1 MVKAQ
6 FSLLADSMH
15 LNTTPLQEQMWSEY
29 RTRLHRFILKR
40 INNPVAA
47 EDLVQEILAKAYS
60 QLDQLRDREKLLPWM
75 YQATRNAI
83 VDYYRKRKPAKE
95 IDESL
100 PVQNPDRDD
109 AAEKELAGCI
119 MPFIQQLP
127 EAYRQ
132 AITLAE
138 MEGLTQQQVAVQQG
152 LSLSGAKSRVQRG
165 RQMLKAMFLECCQI
179 DRDRRGGV
187 IDFEHKKN
195 CEGC

>member
-1 MVKAQ
+1 
-6 FSLLADSMH
+6 MH
-15 LNTTPLQEQMWSEY
+15 LNTTQSQEQMWSEY
-29 RTRLHRFILKR
+29 RTRLYRFILRR

-83 VDYYRKRKPAKE
+83 VDYYRKKKPTKE

-100 PVQNPDRDD
+100 TVQNPERDD
-109 AAEKELAGCI
+109 AVEKELAGCV

-127 EAYRQ
+127 AAYRQ
-132 AITLAE
+132 AILLAE
-138 MEGLTQQQVAVQQG
+138 MEGLTQQQVAARQG

-165 RQMLKAMFLECCQI
+165 RQMLKTMFLECCQI
-179 DRDRRGGV
+179 ERDRRGGV
-187 IDFEHKKN
+187 MDFTPKTTCKN
-195 CEGC
+195 C